1 MAHALAQAGTKT
13 GVADSSR
20 TDSYMPLTHKGSRMY
35 QILRLCGRASGT
47 Q

>member
-13 GVADSSR
+13 GVEGSSR

-35 QILRLCGRASGT
+35 RCSAFAGAAMQA
-47 Q
+47 